1 MISTVTAAT
10 TTIAAMATIALPH
23 SVGIAAAIAL
33 IILLA
38 TRELASAHGGPRL
51 KLLARYLVI
60 PIIPLLLLFLVI
72 VVTGIMELT
81 S

>member
-10 TTIAAMATIALPH
+10 IAIMATIALPA

-38 TRELASAHGGPRL
+38 TRELASARGSSRL

-60 PIIPLLLLFLVI
+60 AIIPLLLLFLWI
-72 VVTGIMELT
+72 IVTGIMEVT
-81 S
+81 